1 MMILSVYTA
10 KLPAEGMG
18 RMDAIEQKILQV
30 IDAHTEEIKAFGRD
44 IFHHA
49 ELGYQEHRT
58 AGKFAEALRRLGMQP
73 QEGLAVTGVKS
84 ELSGTRDQKLRVAVM
99 GELDALPISNAS
111 HTNPETGAAHCCGH
125 HAQLTGVLGAA
136 IALSDP
142 QVKASLDGMPVFMA
156 VPAEE
161 CVDLEFKEKLAEEGK
176 IRYFGG
182 KCEFIRIGVMDDI
195 DLVVGHHST
204 TGDFEAGMGNSPST
218 GFVSKTVKY
227 KGKASHAAGAPQKG
241 VDALNAATLGMH
253 ALELQRESFRDKDT
267 VRVHG
272 FISKGG
278 EAVNVIA
285 DDVVLQYLVRAGNIP
300 AIQDA
305 NYKVDRAMKAGA
317 VGTGAGLE
325 ISTTPGYLPTVPL
338 YDTTLLEKAIDDV
351 LAVTGGRR
359 DPNDHDMAVG
369 GGSTDYGD
377 ISYVLPLLQFHTGG
391 MCGSGHNPSYDVENE
406 DTAYLLTAKLFALIT
421 YRLLKDG
428 AAEAQKLKDG
438 FKPLFSKEQYLEY
451 MESML
456 EKTVIEMKEPPK
468 FS

>member
-30 IDAHTEEIKAFGRD
+30 IDAHAEEIKAFGRD

-241 VDALNAATLGMH
+241 VDALNAAALGMH

-377 ISYVLPLLQFHTGG
+377 ISYVCLLYT
-391 MCGSGHNPSYDVENE
+391 SPSPRD
-406 DTAYLLTAKLFALIT
+406 
-421 YRLLKDG
+421 
-428 AAEAQKLKDG
+428 
-438 FKPLFSKEQYLEY
+438 
-451 MESML
+451 
-456 EKTVIEMKEPPK
+456 
-468 FS
+468 

>member
-1 MMILSVYTA
+1 MILSVYTA

-30 IDAHTEEIKAFGRD
+30 IDAHAEEIKAFGRD

-241 VDALNAATLGMH
+241 VDALNAAALGMH

-285 DDVVLQYLVRAGNIP
+285 DDVVLQEL
-300 AIQDA
+300 
-305 NYKVDRAMKAGA
+305 
-317 VGTGAGLE
+317 
-325 ISTTPGYLPTVPL
+325 S
-338 YDTTLLEKAIDDV
+338 
-351 LAVTGGRR
+351 
-359 DPNDHDMAVG
+359 
-369 GGSTDYGD
+369 
-377 ISYVLPLLQFHTGG
+377 
-391 MCGSGHNPSYDVENE
+391 GSGGKYPGHSGCQ
-406 DTAYLLTAKLFALIT
+406 L
-421 YRLLKDG
+421 
-428 AAEAQKLKDG
+428 
-438 FKPLFSKEQYLEY
+438 
-451 MESML
+451 
-456 EKTVIEMKEPPK
+456 
-468 FS
+468 

>member
-1 MMILSVYTA
+1 
-10 KLPAEGMG
+10 
-18 RMDAIEQKILQV
+18 MDAMEQRILQV
-30 IDAHTEEIKAFGRD
+30 IDAHAEEIKAFGRD

-49 ELGYQEHRT
+49 ELGYKEHRT
-58 AGKFAEALRRLGMQP
+58 AGKFAEALRRLGIQP
-73 QEGLAVTGVKS
+73 QEGLAITGVKG
-84 ELSGTRDQKLRVAVM
+84 ELPGTRDQKVRVAVM

-142 QVKASLDGMPVFMA
+142 EVKANLDGVPVFMA

-161 CVDLEFKEKLAEEGK
+161 CVDLEFKERLAQEGK

-182 KCEFIRIGVMDDI
+182 KCEFIRIGAMDDI
-195 DLVVGHHST
+195 DLVVGHHSS
-204 TGDFEAGMGNSPST
+204 TGDFEAGLGNSPST
-218 GFVSKTVKY
+218 GFVSKTVRY

-241 VDALNAATLGMH
+241 VDALNAAALGMH
-253 ALELQRESFRDKDT
+253 ALELQRESFRDEDT

-285 DDVVLQYLVRAGNIP
+285 DDVVQYLVRAANIP
-300 AIQDA
+300 AIKDA

-317 VGTGAGLE
+317 VATGAGVE

-338 YDTTLLEKAIDDV
+338 YDTSLLESAIDDV
-351 LAVTGGRR
+351 LAATGGRR
-359 DPNDHDMAVG
+359 DPDDHDMTVG

-377 ISYVLPLLQFHTGG
+377 ISYVMPLLQFHTGG
-391 MCGSGHNPSYDVENE
+391 MCGSGHNPNYDVANE

-421 YRLLKDG
+421 YRLLRDG
-428 AAEAQKLKDG
+428 AKEAQKLKEG
-438 FKPLFSKEQYLEY
+438 FRPLFSKKEYLAY

-456 EKTVIEMKEPPK
+456 EKSEIPMEEPPAML
-468 FS
+468 

>member
-1 MMILSVYTA
+1 
-10 KLPAEGMG
+10 
-18 RMDAIEQKILQV
+18 MDAIERKILQV
-30 IDAHTEEIKAFGRD
+30 IDAHAEEIKAFGRD

-49 ELGYQEHRT
+49 ELGYKEHRT
-58 AGKFAEALRRLGMQP
+58 AGKFAEAMRRLGMEP

-84 ELSGTRDQKLRVAVM
+84 SLPGVQGSKIRVAVM

-125 HAQLTGVLGAA
+125 NAQLTGVLGAA

-142 QVKASLDGMPVFMA
+142 EIKAALGGTPVFMA

-161 CVDLEFKEKLAEEGK
+161 CVDLEFKEQLAAQGK

-182 KCEFIRIGVMDDI
+182 KCEFIRIGAMDDI
-195 DLVVGHHST
+195 DLVVGHHSI
-204 TGDFEAGMGNSPST
+204 TGDFEAGLANSPST
-218 GFVSKTVKY
+218 GFVSKTVRY
-227 KGKASHAAGAPQKG
+227 RGKASHAAGSPQKG
-241 VDALNAATLGMH
+241 VDALNAAALGMH

-300 AIQDA
+300 AIKDA
-305 NYKVDRAMKAGA
+305 NRKVDRAMKAGA
-317 VGTGAGLE
+317 VGTGAGVE
-325 ISTTPGYLPTVPL
+325 ISTTPGYLPTAPL
-338 YDTTLLEKAIDDV
+338 YDTKLVEGAIDDL

-359 DPNDHDMAVG
+359 DLNDHDMTMG

-391 MCGSGHNPSYDVENE
+391 MCGSGHNPNYDVADE

-421 YRLLKDG
+421 YRLLRDDAK
-428 AAEAQKLKDG
+428 EARKLKEG
-438 FKPLFSKEQYLEY
+438 FQPLFSKEEYLAY

-456 EKTVIEMKEPPK
+456 EKTEIEMQELPLLD
-468 FS
+468 

>member
-30 IDAHTEEIKAFGRD
+30 IDAHAEEIKAFGRD

-161 CVDLEFKEKLAEEGK
+161 L
-176 IRYFGG
+176 
-182 KCEFIRIGVMDDI
+182 
-195 DLVVGHHST
+195 S
-204 TGDFEAGMGNSPST
+204 
-218 GFVSKTVKY
+218 
-227 KGKASHAAGAPQKG
+227 
-241 VDALNAATLGMH
+241 
-253 ALELQRESFRDKDT
+253 
-267 VRVHG
+267 
-272 FISKGG
+272 
-278 EAVNVIA
+278 
-285 DDVVLQYLVRAGNIP
+285 
-300 AIQDA
+300 
-305 NYKVDRAMKAGA
+305 
-317 VGTGAGLE
+317 
-325 ISTTPGYLPTVPL
+325 
-338 YDTTLLEKAIDDV
+338 
-351 LAVTGGRR
+351 
-359 DPNDHDMAVG
+359 
-369 GGSTDYGD
+369 
-377 ISYVLPLLQFHTGG
+377 
-391 MCGSGHNPSYDVENE
+391 
-406 DTAYLLTAKLFALIT
+406 LIH
-421 YRLLKDG
+421 
-428 AAEAQKLKDG
+428 
-438 FKPLFSKEQYLEY
+438 
-451 MESML
+451 
-456 EKTVIEMKEPPK
+456 I
-468 FS
+468 

>member
-1 MMILSVYTA
+1 M
-10 KLPAEGMG
+10 
-18 RMDAIEQKILQV
+18 RMQKRSRPL
-30 IDAHTEEIKAFGRD
+30 ARD

-204 TGDFEAGMGNSPST
+204 TSDFEAGMGNSPST

-241 VDALNAATLGMH
+241 VDALNAAALGMH

-300 AIQDA
+300 AIQGA

-325 ISTTPGYLPTVPL
+325 ISTTPRLSSYRSFVR
-338 YDTTLLEKAIDDV
+338 YDAAGKSH
-351 LAVTGGRR
+351 RR
-359 DPNDHDMAVG
+359 CFGCHRWTP
-369 GGSTDYGD
+369 
-377 ISYVLPLLQFHTGG
+377 
-391 MCGSGHNPSYDVENE
+391 
-406 DTAYLLTAKLFALIT
+406 
-421 YRLLKDG
+421 
-428 AAEAQKLKDG
+428 
-438 FKPLFSKEQYLEY
+438 
-451 MESML
+451 
-456 EKTVIEMKEPPK
+456 
-468 FS
+468 